1 MYLSTPV
8 FCTTLYPGQPLSDS
22 QTDTPRTI
30 MYVIEVS
37 HPGQH
42 IIWLAFAIWTLDT
55 AYIALWDVF
64 SGYLP
69 LAIRISPVVRLI
81 NVLP

>member
-1 MYLSTPV
+1 
-8 FCTTLYPGQPLSDS
+8 
-22 QTDTPRTI
+22 

-42 IIWLAFAIWTLDT
+42 IIWLAFAIRTLDT